1 MILSKDVYSVMALLP
16 KNARYFF
23 TKGSTKRAF
32 PETSLKIFGDQF
44 GLNGECYPTVE
55 EAYEAAMQGAT
66 SEDVIF
72 IGGSTYV
79 VADFLKT
86 RI

>member
-1 MILSKDVYSVMALLP
+1 M
-16 KNARYFF
+16 
-23 TKGSTKRAF
+23 
-32 PETSLKIFGDQF
+32 
-44 GLNGECYPTVE
+44 GLNGECYPTVT

-72 IGGSTYV
+72 VGGSTYV